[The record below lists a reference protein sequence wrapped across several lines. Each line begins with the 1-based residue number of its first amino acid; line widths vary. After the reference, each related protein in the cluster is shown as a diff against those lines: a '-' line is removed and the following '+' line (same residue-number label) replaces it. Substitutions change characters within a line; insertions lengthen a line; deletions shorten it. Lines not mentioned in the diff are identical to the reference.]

1 MTTNE
6 ITGDSLTAGNRKGNS
21 QKAYEEGLS
30 KVKQVEL
37 EPRQTREEW
46 AKQQLE
52 ALRKGVKE

>member
-21 QKAYEEGLS
+21 QKAYAEGLDRIE
-30 KVKQVEL
+30 KVEL